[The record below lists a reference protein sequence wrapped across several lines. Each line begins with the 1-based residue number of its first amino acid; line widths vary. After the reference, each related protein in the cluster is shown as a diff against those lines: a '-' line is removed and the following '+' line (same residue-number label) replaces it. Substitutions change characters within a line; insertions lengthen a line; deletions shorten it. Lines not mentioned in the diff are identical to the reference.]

1 MVAAVWWRSR
11 VFEAAL
17 LNFFFSSVLSLW
29 VFYTQTSCYRAMA
42 SDMFWKSSS
51 NSISRFH
58 MAIWVVKQ
66 ALLSLGIISTVLM
79 LKPTSKI
86 SDIFNL
92 LCCSVPS
99 IWVWL
104 RSWLSPPYVY
114 ITINVILILI
124 IILVS
129 SSSLTEKSGADSS
142 PEASCVLD
150 SGEEEKESGGESIA
164 GETAAKL
171 EKHAVTALIHGWED
185 QNETLDATWKEI
197 MEEDGNLSRRHLR
210 KTDSW
215 DVTPCVDGCNLAPS
229 EIRKTNTF
237 AEALS
242 SLRETPYI
250 RKDELLSHDEL
261 NQQVEFFIRKCRND
275 MRLERLES
283 DQRLM
288 DLLNRGM

>member
-1 MVAAVWWRSR
+1 
-11 VFEAAL
+11 
-17 LNFFFSSVLSLW
+17 
-29 VFYTQTSCYRAMA
+29 MA

-66 ALLSLGIISTVLM
+66 TLLSLGIISTVLM
-79 LKPTSKI
+79 LKPTPKI
-86 SDIFNL
+86 SYIFNL

-124 IILVS
+124 IVLVS
-129 SSSLTEKSGADSS
+129 SSSSSSFTEKYVADSS

-150 SGEEEKESGGESIA
+150 SGEEEESGGESIA
-164 GETAAKL
+164 GETAAKS

-197 MEEDGNLSRRHLR
+197 MEEDGNLSRRQLG
-210 KTDSW
+210 KSDSW
-215 DVTPCVDGCNLAPS
+215 DEPPGVDGGNLAPS

-250 RKDELLSHDEL
+250 RKDELLSHDQL
-261 NQQVEFFIRKCRND
+261 NKQVELFIRKCRNE